1 MTSADAIVVERSTEF
16 SSQPGTPAAPKLAGG
31 RTTRWRGPTTRPTA
45 SPHRRGNPRLRS
57 RGDGIRTWRAR
68 IRPAGH
74 PPVKEHEEE
83 EGGRGGLGEVER
95 GWRDGGWRPSP
106 PPESGGGGRSS
117 CAAMTATPHR
127 PRRSGRGRP
136 GANDWPRRRLPS
148 KPRGLPAARSG
159 GGAAAGARGTAA
171 AAPRVGQKIWT
182 DMDRYGP
189 PFCCP
194 FF

>member
-1 MTSADAIVVERSTEF
+1 MTSADAIVVERSTGF
-16 SSQPGTPAAPKLAGG
+16 SSQPGTPAAPK
-31 RTTRWRGPTTRPTA
+31 PRPTA

-74 PPVKEHEEE
+74 PPVKEHGEE

-117 CAAMTATPHR
+117 CASKTATPHC

-159 GGAAAGARGTAA
+159 GGAAAGARGTTA
-171 AAPRVGQKIWT
+171 AAPRVGRRPSRSHGERRGGLT
-182 DMDRYGP
+182 LLHV
-189 PFCCP
+189 
-194 FF
+194 